1 MIFLKTNKNKII
13 LISVTAIL
21 VVLMTIST
29 VGKKKAG
36 ILSDTFGI
44 VLSPIQSVVTYVSD
58 CISYGA
64 DRDKYATE
72 NSLLKQQLVSAQKQ
86 AADYGDLARENA
98 ELRAMLELKKA
109 SLEYDMVAADV
120 VATDVNNWSST
131 LRLSKGLSS
140 GIKKNDTVITEA
152 GLVGYVSNVGRTWAD
167 VTTIID
173 TSSSVSAVISRIDE
187 YCMIQGDVS
196 LFDDNLCA
204 MKYASGDSAVSA
216 GDILATS
223 GDGGIF
229 PAGIQIGKI
238 NNITVNTN
246 GISQDAVVEPF
257 VDFEKL
263 HSVLVIIGTE
273 GNES

>member
-21 VVLMTIST
+21 VVLMAIST
-29 VGKKKAG
+29 VGKEKAG

-44 VLSPIQSVVTYVSD
+44 VLSPIQSAVTYVSD

-64 DRDKYATE
+64 DREKYATE
-72 NSLLKQQLVSAQKQ
+72 NSLLRQQLVSAQKQ
-86 AADYGDLARENA
+86 ASDYDDIARENA

-109 SLEYDMVAADV
+109 SLDMSMVAADV
-120 VATDVNNWSST
+120 VARDANNWSST
-131 LRLSKGLSS
+131 LRISKGLSS

-152 GLVGYVSNVGRTWAD
+152 GLVGYVSNVGRNWAD

-187 YCMIQGDVS
+187 YCMLQGDAS

-204 MKYASGDSAVSA
+204 MKYASGDSAVSV
-216 GDILATS
+216 GDIIATS

-229 PAGIQIGKI
+229 PEGIQIGKI
-238 NNITVNTN
+238 NSITVNTN

-263 HSVLVIIGTE
+263 HSVLVIIGSE